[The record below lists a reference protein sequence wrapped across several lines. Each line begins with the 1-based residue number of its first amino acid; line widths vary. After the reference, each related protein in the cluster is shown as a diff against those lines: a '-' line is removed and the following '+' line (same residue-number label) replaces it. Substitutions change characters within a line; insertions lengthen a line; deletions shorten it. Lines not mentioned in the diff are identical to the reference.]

1 MDGVLFVHEILH
13 ESRYMKQQRL
23 VLKTGSEK
31 PYDNAS
37 WEFLFDYLHKC
48 RFNNTW
54 CCWVKSIVVGVTLS
68 VTINNVVGKY
78 FGTHKVLG
86 WVIHYHLLFST

>member
-13 ESRYMKQQRL
+13 YTKQQRV
-23 VLKTGSEK
+23 VLKTDSEK
-31 PYDNAS
+31 PHDKVC

-68 VTINNVVGKY
+68 V
-78 FGTHKVLG
+78 L
-86 WVIHYHLLFST
+86 